1 MKLKIYKASAG
12 SGKTHILAG
21 NYLLSAF
28 DCGSPVQYG
37 DVYKAFSGDMAFSR
51 ILAVTFTNKAAGEM
65 KTRIIKELDKLITG
79 EKSDYIKDLRAKY
92 PNMSEEAV
100 RAKAAKIRSAVLH
113 NYSMFNLRTIDSF
126 VNRIVRAFC
135 YDINVNSGFRIET
148 DENVIPFL
156 LKKQEVFPVQT
167 S

>member
-28 DCGSPVQYG
+28 DSGSPVQYG

-126 VNRIVRAFC
+126 VNRIVR
-135 YDINVNSGFRIET
+135 
-148 DENVIPFL
+148 
-156 LKKQEVFPVQT
+156 
-167 S
+167 